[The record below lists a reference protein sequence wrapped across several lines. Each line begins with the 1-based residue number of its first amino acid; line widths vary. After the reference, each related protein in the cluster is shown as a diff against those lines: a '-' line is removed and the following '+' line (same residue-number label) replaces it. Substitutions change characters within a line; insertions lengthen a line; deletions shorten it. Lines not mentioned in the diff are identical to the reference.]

1 MKKLFFAALAA
12 TMVVSVSNVFASR
25 ESSVLAP
32 VSLQDEPDSVATPV
46 VPADSNAV
54 CDSTAQT
61 APATIVLQ

>member
-25 ESSVLAP
+25 ESSVAAP
-32 VSLQDEPDSVATPV
+32 VSLQDGPDSVATPV
-46 VPADSNAV
+46 VPSDSNAV

>member
-25 ESSVLAP
+25 ESSVAAP
-32 VSLQDEPDSVATPV
+32 VSLQDGPDSVATPV

-54 CDSTAQT
+54 CDSAAHT